1 MRKRT
6 LFLLPILLVAS
17 TQAFAQSPVAAP
29 WSDVTGEVRNYKNF
43 RSLQIDPA
51 LANPA
56 SRQNQ
61 AQQLSYNRQ
70 PQQQNPSIQPPA
82 QFIQPYAQPTQPKA
96 APSTIELM
104 YASRIAQPLEQF
116 GYDLF
121 GVPTAQTQSALSNLP
136 QNTAPSAAVQDSF
149 ILGTGD
155 ELDVIFTGQRSDRA
169 RYTVNNN
176 GSIIIP
182 DLPPIPAS
190 GRTIGQVRISIESAA
205 RNLHNTEA
213 YVSLS
218 SVRQINALV
227 IGNVKRPGR
236 KTLTVF
242 HTVLDALMES
252 GGIDK
257 TGSLRQI
264 KLIRNGRSTYID
276 LYALLM
282 HGQSAVD
289 LRLHDGDRIIVPSI
303 GPTVAIGGEVKRPG
317 IFEILP
323 RRRGMH
329 HQSAQNSEKLTLNEM
344 LDLSGG
350 LMAPGQ
356 NRTLKLG
363 LSDNGEERVTNIT
376 DAFTPTFNDGSILMV
391 SKGSAKREGMVE
403 LMGHSRRPGLY
414 AIKQHKNLQSLLS
427 DESILG
433 EDIYPLIGVI
443 ERYDEDQLTDTLIDF
458 PLRLVIKGKFDR
470 KLQDGDTVHLFSN
483 TQIKNL
489 ENTNAN
495 PSLQQGSNEQQS
507 DDVIEDQTMASF
519 LTERSAFIR
528 GAIRDSGP
536 YPVAEGITLDSI
548 LAVSGGLTLEANTR
562 NIEVTSTNF
571 ARGDGK
577 HRQHINLSDTPAQDI
592 MIEPGA
598 SIRVNQKFDKI
609 KDNSVL
615 IIGEVDNPGRYDL
628 MNGDR
633 VSDLITRAG
642 GLNRDAYPYGTIF
655 SRQSERKTEE
665 ARYRAQARTIKQAI
679 ASALENDDKN
689 VNAGKIAEARAL
701 ASELE
706 EAIGV
711 GRITIESD
719 PATLSATP
727 ELDLLLQ
734 SGDRIYIPKRDLT
747 VRVHGE
753 VLSAASLQFREG
765 KNPLDYIHEAGGFT
779 FHADKDR
786 TFVLYPDG
794 SAQPLQVSN
803 WNYKPIFIPP
813 GSTIVVPRDP
823 KPFDFLQSAKDI
835 SQILS
840 NLAVT
845 AIFIDDV
852 VEGGN

>member
-1 MRKRT
+1 
-6 LFLLPILLVAS
+6 V
-17 TQAFAQSPVAAP
+17 AP

-56 SRQNQ
+56 TRHDQI
-61 AQQLSYNRQ
+61 AQYDYDQ
-70 PQQQNPSIQPPA
+70 PQQRQHRSIQPPA
-82 QFIQPYAQPTQPKA
+82 QFIQPYA
-96 APSTIELM
+96 APVKNTDKSPSSIESM
-104 YASRIAQPLEQF
+104 YASRIAQPLDQF
-116 GYDLF
+116 GYELF
-121 GVPTAQTQSALSNLP
+121 GTPSTQPQNITQ

-149 ILGTGD
+149 ILGSGD
-155 ELDVIFTGQRSDRA
+155 ELDITFTGQRQSRA
-169 RYTVNNN
+169 SYKINNN
-176 GSIIIP
+176 GLLHIP
-182 DLPPIPAS
+182 DIPPIPAS
-190 GRTIGQVRISIESAA
+190 GRTIGQVRLSIQSAA
-205 RNLHNTEA
+205 QNLHNTDTF
-213 YVSLS
+213 VSLS

-257 TGSLRQI
+257 KGSLRQI
-264 KLIRNGRSTYID
+264 KLIRDGRSTYID
-276 LYALLM
+276 LYALLL

-289 LRLHDGDRIIVPSI
+289 LRLHDGDRIVVPSI
-303 GPTVAIGGEVKRPG
+303 GPTVAVGGEVKRPA

-344 LDLSGG
+344 LELAGG

-363 LSDNGEERVTNIT
+363 LTDSGEEMVEDIT
-376 DAFTPTFNDGSILMV
+376 DAYQPTFNDGSILMV

-403 LMGHSRRPGLY
+403 LMGHTRRPGLY
-414 AIKQHKNLQSLLS
+414 AVKDHKNLQSLLS
-427 DESILG
+427 SQSVLG

-443 ERYDEDQLTDTLIDF
+443 ERYDNEQLTDTFIDF
-458 PLRLVIKGKFDR
+458 PLRLVINEKFDR
-470 KLQDGDTVHLFSN
+470 KLEDGDTIHLFSN
-483 TQIKNL
+483 AQIQNL
-489 ENTNAN
+489 EKA
-495 PSLQQGSNEQQS
+495 PSTSLLQQASYGSTES
-507 DDVIEDQTMASF
+507 ADDIIEDPTLNAF

-528 GAIRDSGP
+528 GAIRNEGS
-536 YPVAEGITLDSI
+536 YPVAEGITLDSV
-548 LAVSGGLTLEANTR
+548 LAVAGGLALEANKR
-562 NIEVTSTNF
+562 NIEVTSASFTN
-571 ARGDGK
+571 GDGK
-577 HRQHINLSDTPAQDI
+577 HRKRINLAETSAQDVI
-592 MIEPGA
+592 IEPGA
-598 SIRVNQKFDKI
+598 SIRVNQKFEKI

-615 IIGEVDNPGRYDL
+615 IMGEVSHPGRYDL
-628 MNGDR
+628 MSGDR

-642 GLNRDAYPYGTIF
+642 GLNRNAYPYGTIF
-655 SRQSERKTEE
+655 SRQSERQVEE
-665 ARYRAQARTIKQAI
+665 ARFRAQSRTIKQAI
-679 ASALENDDKN
+679 ASALESDDKS

-706 EAIGV
+706 QANGV

-719 PATLSATP
+719 PAILSTTP

-734 SGDRIYIPKRDLT
+734 TGDRIYIPKRDLT

-753 VLSAASLQFREG
+753 VLSSASLQFREG

-779 FHADKDR
+779 FHSDKDR
-786 TFVLYPDG
+786 TFVLFPDG
-794 SAQPLQVSN
+794 SAQPLQVSS
-803 WNYKPIFIPP
+803 WNYNPIFIPP

-823 KPFDFLQSAKDI
+823 KPFDFIQSAKDI